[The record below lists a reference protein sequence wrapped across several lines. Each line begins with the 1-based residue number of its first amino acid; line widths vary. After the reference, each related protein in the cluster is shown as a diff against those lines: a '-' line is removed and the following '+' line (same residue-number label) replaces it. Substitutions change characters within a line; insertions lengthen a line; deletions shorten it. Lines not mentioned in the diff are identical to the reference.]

1 MTDGE
6 PLLSRSERIVR
17 DEERLK
23 SFRRDNPHWSVVA
36 AELEPL
42 MMEAANR
49 GELSEACERAELE
62 AWRLQRDPAWS
73 IARVPPMFSQL
84 PNEDA
89 TFFFCLYQDLR
100 VLLRSKQTD
109 VDGDD

>member
-49 GELSEACERAELE
+49 GELSEPASVQNSKRGACRGIP
-62 AWRLQRDPAWS
+62 RG
-73 IARVPPMFSQL
+73 
-84 PNEDA
+84 
-89 TFFFCLYQDLR
+89 
-100 VLLRSKQTD
+100 RSRECRPCSANCRTRMRPSSFAFIRI
-109 VDGDD
+109 